1 MAQDDILS
9 TKGCKRDPYSETE
22 YNSHHTYYSEWL
34 VGWVR
39 NASTDSIQFHN
50 SQGIVQQTISKGQPA
65 NPYTEYEYSYKLNQ
79 EENWPGGWVINSNMA
94 IRHID
99 AFNQSGDLI
108 ALGKQQN
115 PYYYVEFHNLYVTN
129 DWHGGWVE
137 YESGGRVYINAQG
150 QESDDPEASGSGSG
164 GGSGSGSGSG
174 SGGAGGDCNVT
185 PGFDYAG
192 IIAKGIHYRLYV
204 SWTSGTACTGGTSSI
219 TADVIG
225 YYHNGILVDCSGSA
239 SCYWSGDYEATIT
252 YLGESILFHV
262 GEFYYG
268 T

>member
-1 MAQDDILS
+1 MAQDDIIS
-9 TKGCKRDPYSETE
+9 TLGCKR
-22 YNSHHTYYSEWL
+22 
-34 VGWVR
+34 
-39 NASTDSIQFHN
+39 
-50 SQGIVQQTISKGQPA
+50 
-65 NPYTEYEYSYKLNQ
+65 NPYTQ
-79 EENWPGGWVINSNMA
+79 EGMSAATNWQGGWVLSSDEESIQYYNTNYVVQYTIEKGYIGYPYTENEYLNLLHDNFWVGGYVVYPDLSLQYINN
-94 IRHID
+94 
-99 AFNQSGDLI
+99 FNVAGERVNI
-108 ALGKQQN
+108 GKMEN
-115 PYYYVEFHNLYVTN
+115 PYYYVEFQNMYAEN
-129 DWHGGWVE
+129 YWIGGWVE
-137 YESGGRVYINAQG
+137 YESGGKAYINAQG
-150 QESDDPEASGSGSG
+150 EEDEDPEASGSG

-174 SGGAGGDCNVT
+174 DGGGSCNIT
-185 PGFDYAG
+185 TGFDYAG
-192 IIAKGIHYRLYV
+192 IIAQGTHYRLYV

>member
-1 MAQDDILS
+1 MAC
-9 TKGCKRDPYSETE
+9 GMV
-22 YNSHHTYYSEWL
+22 

-39 NASTDSIQFHN
+39 NSSTDAIQYYN
-50 SQGIVQQTISKGQPA
+50 SQGTVQKTISKGQSA
-65 NPYTEYEYSYKLNQ
+65 NPYSEDEYLYKLVQ
-79 EENWPGGWVINSNMA
+79 EGNWPGGWVINSNSA
-94 IRHID
+94 IRYID
-99 AFNQSGDLI
+99 AFNQSGELI

-115 PYYYVEFHNLYVTN
+115 PYYYVEFNNLYVTN

-137 YESGGRVYINAQG
+137 YESEGKVYINAQG
-150 QESDDPEASGSGSG
+150 EEDEDPEASGSG

-174 SGGAGGDCNVT
+174 SGDGGESCNVT
-185 PGFDYAG
+185 TGFDYAG
-192 IIAKGIHYRLYV
+192 IMAQGTHYRLYV

-219 TADVIG
+219 TAEVIG
-225 YYHNGILVDCSGSA
+225 YYHNGVLKNCSGSA

-252 YLGESILFHV
+252 YLGASILFHV